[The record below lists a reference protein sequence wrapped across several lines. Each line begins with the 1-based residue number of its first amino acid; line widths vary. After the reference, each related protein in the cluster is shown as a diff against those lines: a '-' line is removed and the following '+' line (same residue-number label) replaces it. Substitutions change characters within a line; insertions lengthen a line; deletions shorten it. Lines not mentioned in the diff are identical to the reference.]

1 MDYRAV
7 VIGGGPGGYVAAIRL
22 GQLKQKTLLVE
33 RNQVGGVCLQQGCIP
48 SKALIQAAK
57 TYSTI
62 LHQAPQYGIHA
73 ADVTIRWAETIRWK
87 RQVVERLTR
96 GIHQLLK
103 GNGVEYVQGEATL
116 VGPHE
121 VRIRTAEGVR
131 DVTAETIV
139 LATGS
144 EPVGLPGFEFD
155 GERIIRS
162 TEALELETIPE
173 RLVVIGGGY
182 IGLELG
188 MAYAMVGS
196 RVTVVEIMD
205 QLLPGTSPD
214 LVKVVERRLRRLNVQ
229 ALTSARA
236 KDIERGDDTWSLVV
250 EHGGQTQ
257 KIPFDKLLV
266 TVGRK
271 PLSHLLGLDAVGV
284 QRDERGY
291 IRVDE
296 RRRTTVPHIF
306 AIGDVAGTPLLAHKA
321 SHEGEVV
328 AEVIAGRPAAVDYKA
343 VPAVIFTDPEI
354 ATVGL
359 TEAQAR
365 AQGIPY
371 RVGRFPFAALG
382 RAQILQETEG
392 FVKVI
397 AEEGTGLVLGVEI
410 VGPEA
415 STLIAEA
422 TLAVEMGAHVEDL
435 ALTVHAHPT
444 LPEALMEAAKAVFG
458 QAIHVLQ

>member
-33 RNQVGGVCLQQGCIP
+33 RDRVGGVCLQRGCIP

-57 TYSTI
+57 TYHMV

-73 ADVTIRWAETIRWK
+73 ADVTVRWAETVRWK

-96 GIHQLLK
+96 GIHQLLR

-116 VGPHE
+116 VGPHQ
-121 VRIRTAEGVR
+121 VRIQTADGVR
-131 DVTAETIV
+131 DVTTETVV

-144 EPVGLPGFEFD
+144 EAAALPGFEFD
-155 GERIIRS
+155 GERIISS
-162 TEALELETIPE
+162 TEALELETVPE

-182 IGLELG
+182 VGLELG
-188 MAYAMVGS
+188 TVYAMVGS
-196 RVTVVEIMD
+196 RVTIVEVME

-214 LVKVVERRLRRLNVQ
+214 LVKVVERRLRRWNVQ
-229 ALTSARA
+229 TLTSARA
-236 KDIERGDDTWSLVV
+236 KDIERTGETWSLVV
-250 EHGGQTQ
+250 EHDGRTE

-266 TVGRK
+266 SVGRK
-271 PLSHLLGLDAVGV
+271 PLSHSLGLDAVGV
-284 QRDERGY
+284 RRDEKGY
-291 IRVDE
+291 VRVDD

-306 AIGDVAGTPLLAHKA
+306 AIGDVAGPPLLAHKA

-328 AEVIAGRPAAVDYKA
+328 AEVIAGRPVAVDYKA

-359 TEAQAR
+359 TEVQAQA
-365 AQGIPY
+365 QGVPY

-382 RAQILQETEG
+382 RAQILQETDG

-422 TLAVEMGAHVEDL
+422 ALAVEMGAHVEDI

-444 LPEALMEAAKAVFG
+444 LPEALMEAALAVFG
-458 QAIHVLQ
+458 RAMHVLQ

>member
-33 RNQVGGVCLQQGCIP
+33 RDRVGGVCLQRGCIP

-57 TYSTI
+57 TYHTI
-62 LHQAPQYGIHA
+62 LHQASQYGIHA
-73 ADVTIRWAETIRWK
+73 ADVTVRWSETIQWK
-87 RQVVERLTR
+87 RQVVDRLTR

-116 VGPHE
+116 VGPHQ
-121 VRIRTAEGVR
+121 VRIQTAEGVR
-131 DVTAETIV
+131 EVTTETVV

-144 EPVGLPGFEFD
+144 EPVGLPGFELD
-155 GERIIRS
+155 GERIISS
-162 TEALELETIPE
+162 TEALELETVPE

-188 MAYAMVGS
+188 TAYAMVGS
-196 RVTVVEIMD
+196 QVTVVEIMD
-205 QLLPGTSPD
+205 QLLPGTPPD

-229 ALTSARA
+229 TLTSARA
-236 KDIERGDDTWSLVV
+236 KDIERTDDRWNLVV
-250 EHGGQTQ
+250 EHKGQTQ

-271 PLSHLLGLDAVGV
+271 PLGHHLGLEAVGV
-284 QRDERGY
+284 QRDEKGY
-291 IRVDE
+291 IRVDD

-306 AIGDVAGTPLLAHKA
+306 AIGDVAGAPLLAHKA

-328 AEVIAGRPAAVDYKA
+328 AEVIAGRPVAVDYKA

-359 TEAQAR
+359 TEAQAQ
-365 AQGIPY
+365 AQGISY

-382 RAQILQETEG
+382 RAQILQETDG

-422 TLAVEMGAHVEDL
+422 TLAVEMGAHVEDI

-458 QAIHVLQ
+458 QAIHILQ

>member
-1 MDYRAV
+1 
-7 VIGGGPGGYVAAIRL
+7 
-22 GQLKQKTLLVE
+22 
-33 RNQVGGVCLQQGCIP
+33 
-48 SKALIQAAK
+48 
-57 TYSTI
+57 
-62 LHQAPQYGIHA
+62 
-73 ADVTIRWAETIRWK
+73 
-87 RQVVERLTR
+87 
-96 GIHQLLK
+96 
-103 GNGVEYVQGEATL
+103 
-116 VGPHE
+116 
-121 VRIRTAEGVR
+121 
-131 DVTAETIV
+131 
-139 LATGS
+139 
-144 EPVGLPGFEFD
+144 
-155 GERIIRS
+155 
-162 TEALELETIPE
+162 
-173 RLVVIGGGY
+173 
-182 IGLELG
+182 
-188 MAYAMVGS
+188 
-196 RVTVVEIMD
+196 
-205 QLLPGTSPD
+205 
-214 LVKVVERRLRRLNVQ
+214 
-229 ALTSARA
+229 
-236 KDIERGDDTWSLVV
+236 
-250 EHGGQTQ
+250 
-257 KIPFDKLLV
+257 
-266 TVGRK
+266 
-271 PLSHLLGLDAVGV
+271 
-284 QRDERGY
+284 
-291 IRVDE
+291 
-296 RRRTTVPHIF
+296 VPHIF

>member
-1 MDYRAV
+1 MDYRTV

-33 RNQVGGVCLQQGCIP
+33 RDRVGGVCLQRGCIP

-57 TYSTI
+57 TYHTI
-62 LHQAPQYGIHA
+62 LHQAPRYGIHA
-73 ADVTIRWAETIRWK
+73 VDVMVRWAETVQWK
-87 RQVVERLTR
+87 RQVVDRLTR

-103 GNGVEYVQGEATL
+103 GSGVEYVQGEATL
-116 VGPHE
+116 VGPHQ
-121 VRIRTAEGVR
+121 VRIQTADGVR
-131 DVTAETIV
+131 DVTAETVVI
-139 LATGS
+139 ATGS

-155 GERIIRS
+155 GEHIISS
-162 TEALELETIPE
+162 TEALELETVPG
-173 RLVVIGGGY
+173 RLAVIGGGY

-196 RVTVVEIMD
+196 QVTIVEIMD

-229 ALTSARA
+229 TLTSARA
-236 KDIERGDDTWSLVV
+236 KDIERTGDAWSLVV
-250 EHGGQTQ
+250 ESQGQTQ
-257 KIPFDKLLV
+257 KIPFDRLLV

-271 PLSHLLGLDAVGV
+271 PLGYHLGLETLGV
-284 QRDERGY
+284 QRDEKGY
-291 IRVDE
+291 VRVDD

-306 AIGDVAGTPLLAHKA
+306 AIGDVAGAPLLAHKA

-328 AEVIAGRPAAVDYKA
+328 AEVIAGRPVAVDYKA

-359 TEAQAR
+359 TEVQAQA
-365 AQGIPY
+365 QGVSY

-382 RAQILQETEG
+382 RAQILQETDG

-397 AEEGTGLVLGVEI
+397 AEAGTGLVLGVEI

-422 TLAVEMGAHVEDL
+422 ALAVEMGAHVEDI